1 MKKNNK
7 GFFLVEAI
15 VIIAL
20 VTIVMAYVYPNV
32 SKLYDNFVK
41 RSKYYDQT
49 EDLYT
54 LRAYNDLIF
63 SDDTLKSNVESKISG
78 ICTGYTETEVGAREI
93 TGNVLDEITLSPS
106 NKFGELEELYIT
118 GYMADPRDSDDY
130 NFNRYLLRLKK
141 TTNDKASYRLIGR
154 FVKKDEDENVIET
167 RYASIKID
175 NPNPNRHC
183 NLGG

>member
-32 SKLYDNFVK
+32 SKLYDNFMQ

-54 LRAYNDLIF
+54 LRAYSQLI
-63 SDDTLKSNVESKISG
+63 KVKEKINTE
-78 ICTGYTETEVGAREI
+78 ITAECDGYEEIGANEI
-93 TGNVLDEITLSPS
+93 TGNNLRDITPDDI
-106 NKFGELEELYIT
+106 KFGGLSKLYIT
-118 GYMADPRDSDDY
+118 GYMADPRYDNDY

-141 TTNDKASYRLIGR
+141 TTNDKSSYRLIGE
-154 FVKKDEDENVIET
+154 FQVQDENSDENSKKYT

>member
-7 GFFLVEAI
+7 GFFLVETI

-32 SKLYDNFVK
+32 SKLYDNFVN

-54 LRAYNDLIF
+54 LRAYSELIF
-63 SDDTLKSNVESKISG
+63 NDSTLKSDVESIISAQ
-78 ICTGYTETEVGAREI
+78 CAESNETEVGANEI
-93 TGNVLDEITLSPS
+93 TNNFLGEIGLSS
-106 NKFGELEELYIT
+106 INKFGELENLYIT
-118 GYMADPRDSDDY
+118 GYMANPRDDSDY

-141 TTNDKASYRLIGR
+141 TTNDKSSYRLIGK
-154 FVKKDEDENVIET
+154 FKGKNKENEAYY

>member
-41 RSKYYDQT
+41 KAKYYDQT

-54 LRAYNDLIF
+54 LRAYSMLLSNEINDKT
-63 SDDTLKSNVESKISG
+63 SDTCDGYEQTEYGTKEMTGDTLEN
-78 ICTGYTETEVGAREI
+78 
-93 TGNVLDEITLSPS
+93 ITLI
-106 NKFGELEELYIT
+106 NKFGEIEELYIT
-118 GYMADPRDSDDY
+118 GYMADPRVSDY

-141 TTNDKASYRLIGR
+141 TTNDKASYRLIGK
-154 FVKKDEDENVIET
+154 FAKKDEHGNVIET